1 MKKQLLLIAAS
12 LLSLSTFAQDVMT
25 PDLLWRLGRVS
36 GEEVTADGKNLIYSV
51 SVPNVDA
58 NKSSRKKFSLN
69 LTTNEITPFES
80 TGNTITGLPENID
93 NKRISADGKYVLFTQ
108 EVKVEKIAGADF
120 YSDLPKSN
128 VKIYNG
134 LNYRH
139 WDEYED
145 GNYSHV
151 FVAKIE
157 NGKATDI
164 KDIMQGQ
171 KFDCPQKP
179 HGGSEDVI
187 FSADSKSIIY
197 VTKQKSGTDYAI
209 STNTDILQYDI
220 ASGTTKNLSENMM
233 GYDMAPQFSKDGKYI
248 AWLSMNRDGFEAD
261 KNDIYVME
269 MGTTNST
276 KITQSWDE
284 SVTGFRFSNESA
296 NKIYF
301 TAYTNGTEQLF
312 EVNFG
317 MPAPNIRIK
326 KPEIKQITAGQFD
339 INALIGQSGKS
350 MIVSR
355 SDMNHAAEIYSVDVE
370 KGEMKQLTHVN
381 DNIYKSITLSKVE
394 AKWFTTTDGKKLQT
408 WIIYPPNFDASKKYP
423 TLLYCQG
430 GPQSALSQFYSFRWN
445 FQLMAA
451 QGYIVVAPNR
461 RGMPGHG
468 TKWNEQI
475 SGDWG
480 GQSIQDYLT
489 AIDSVSKELYV
500 DVNRRAAVGAS
511 YGGYSV
517 FMLAGVHN
525 NRFKS
530 FIAHDGVFDTR
541 SWYGTTEEMWFAKW
555 DMGGAPWELNTTS
568 YTKFNPMEYI
578 NKWNTPILIYQGG
591 KDYRTPE
598 GQAQEAFNA
607 AQLHH
612 IKSRLVYLPE
622 ENHWVLAAQNA
633 LVWQREFYKWLNETL
648 K

>member
-1 MKKQLLLIAAS
+1 MKKQILLLAS
-12 LLSLSTFAQDVMT
+12 AMISLSALAQDVMT
-25 PDLLWRLGRVS
+25 PELLWKLGRVS
-36 GEEVTADGKNLIYSV
+36 AEEVTADGKNVIYSV
-51 SVPNVDA
+51 SIPNVDA
-58 NKSSRKKFSLN
+58 NKSAKKTFSMD
-69 LTTNEITPFES
+69 ITYGVVKPFEANE
-80 TGNTITGLPENID
+80 TKLDGLPEGID
-93 NKRISADGKYVLFTQ
+93 NKRISADGKYILFTKD
-108 EVKVEKIAGADF
+108 VKVEKIAGSDF

-128 VKIYNG
+128 VKIYDQ

-151 FVAKIE
+151 FVGKIE
-157 NGKATDI
+157 NGKVVDV
-164 KDIMQGQ
+164 KDIMPG
-171 KFDCPQKP
+171 KAFDCPQKP

-187 FSADSKSIIY
+187 FATDSKSIVY
-197 VTKQKSGTDYAI
+197 VTKQKTGTAYAT

-220 ASGTTKNLSENMM
+220 ATGATKNLSENMI

-261 KNDIYVME
+261 KNDIHVLE
-269 MGTTNST
+269 LGTTNST
-276 KITQSWDE
+276 NITQGWDE
-284 SVTGFRFSNESA
+284 SVTGFKFSNESA
-296 NKIYF
+296 NKIFF
-301 TAYTNGTEQLF
+301 TGYVNGTEQLLQATF
-312 EVNFG
+312 A
-317 MPAPNIRIK
+317 MPAPNIRIR
-326 KPEIKQITAGQFD
+326 KPEIKQITEGQFD
-339 INALIGQSGKS
+339 INALVGQAANS

-355 SDMNHAAEIYSVDVE
+355 SDMNHASEIYSVDLVN
-370 KGEMKQLTHVN
+370 GNMKQLTHVN
-381 DNIYKSITLSKVE
+381 DNIYNSIQLSKVE
-394 AKWFTTTDGKKLQT
+394 SKWYTTTDGKKLQT
-408 WIIYPPNFDASKKYP
+408 WVIYPPNFDASKKYP

-489 AIDSVSKELYV
+489 AIDSVSKESYV
-500 DVNRRAAVGAS
+500 DVNRRGAVGAS

-530 FIAHDGVFDTR
+530 FIAHDGVYDTK

-555 DMGGAPWELNTTS
+555 DMGGAPWELNPTS
-568 YTKFNPMEYI
+568 YTKFNPSEYI
-578 NKWNTPILIYQGG
+578 NKWTTPILIYQGG

-598 GQAQEAFNA
+598 GQAQQAFNA
-607 AQLHH
+607 AQLHN

-622 ENHWVLAAQNA
+622 ENHWVMAAQNA